1 MPSGS
6 TIQGCVC
13 YLKGYYIVAFRFLCK
28 GEAHGLLNKEGDA
41 HKPLTRNPEGERVC
55 IYILVFP
62 ILASLKHFWILILSF
77 SSMHLAILFK
87 TAFQHI
93 PS

>member
-1 MPSGS
+1 MPLGS
-6 TIQGCVC
+6 TVQGCVC
-13 YLKGYYIVAFRFLCK
+13 YLKGYYIVAFLFLCK

-41 HKPLTRNPEGERVC
+41 HKPLTRNPKESVYLHSRLLDLYSV
-55 IYILVFP
+55 VF
-62 ILASLKHFWILILSF
+62 L
-77 SSMHLAILFK
+77 SMHLAILFK